1 MSFLEICLYI
11 SLPLIIISVL
21 ITLVRLIIGPDIADR
36 IVSLDTLT
44 SMGIAFMAAFGVYMK
59 ATMALD
65 VALILSLI
73 SFLGTVSFAYYLER
87 RNLQ

>member
-11 SLPLIIISVL
+11 SLPLIIISAL
-21 ITLVRLIIGPDIADR
+21 ITLVRLLLGPDIADR
-36 IVSLDTLT
+36 VVALDTLT
-44 SMGIAFMAAFGVYMK
+44 SMSIAFMAAFAVYMQ
-59 ATMALD
+59 ATMSLD
-65 VALILSLI
+65 VSLILALI

>member
-1 MSFLEICLYI
+1 MNFLEICLYI

-21 ITLVRLIIGPDIADR
+21 ITLVRLLLGPDIADR
-36 IVSLDTLT
+36 IVALDTLT
-44 SMGIAFMAAFGVYMK
+44 SMGIAFMAAFAVYMQ
-59 ATMALD
+59 ATMSLD
-65 VALILSLI
+65 VSLILSLI